1 MDTAM
6 TERDPFERDLGRM
19 LAAKP
24 APDALR
30 RQIGGIPDAHP
41 RRARSPWRSW
51 FDGATAPWA
60 ASMMAGFASLAIG
73 IWLGASGLNLDNRN
87 DTGGDDELT
96 AMAFPG
102 ANLMEDDL

>member
-1 MDTAM
+1 M

-30 RQIGGIPDAHP
+30 RQVAGIPHAYP

-60 ASMMAGFASLAIG
+60 ASMTAGFASLAIG
-73 IWLGASGLNLDNRN
+73 IWLGASGLNLDN
-87 DTGGDDELT
+87 GSAGAEDELT

>member
-73 IWLGASGLNLDNRN
+73 IWLGASGLAPLEDRN
-87 DTGGDDELT
+87 TGAGDELT

-102 ANLMEDDL
+102 VNLMEDDL

>member
-1 MDTAM
+1 MM
-6 TERDPFERDLGRM
+6 ERDPFERDLERM

-30 RQIGGIPDAHP
+30 RQIAGIPDAHP

-51 FDGATAPWA
+51 FDSATMPWA

-73 IWLGASGLNLDNRN
+73 IWLGLSGMTPVDSGNS
-87 DTGGDDELT
+87 GPEDELT

-102 ANLMEDDL
+102 ANLMGDDL

>member
-1 MDTAM
+1 M

-19 LAAKP
+19 LAARP
-24 APDALR
+24 APDAVR
-30 RQIGGIPDAHP
+30 RQIAGIPEAHP

-51 FDGATAPWA
+51 FDSATMPWA

-73 IWLGASGLNLDNRN
+73 IWLGLSVLAPHDSGGQAR
-87 DTGGDDELT
+87 DELT

-102 ANLMEDDL
+102 ANLMGDDL

>member
-1 MDTAM
+1 M

-30 RQIGGIPDAHP
+30 RQVAGIPDAYP
-41 RRARSPWRSW
+41 RRARSPWRGW

-73 IWLGASGLNLDNRN
+73 VWLGASGLNLDNGN
-87 DTGGDDELT
+87 SGAGDELT